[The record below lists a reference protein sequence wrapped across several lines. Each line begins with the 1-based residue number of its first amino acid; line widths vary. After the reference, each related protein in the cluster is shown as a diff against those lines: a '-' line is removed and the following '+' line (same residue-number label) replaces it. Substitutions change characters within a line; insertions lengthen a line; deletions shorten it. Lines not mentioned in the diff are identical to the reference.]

1 MSKIRYLLFLSL
13 IIILGCTNL
22 LAEQLD
28 RIVAKVGREIILE
41 SDLKRHRIQLEQMQ
55 ILVPGTTDEEVLRDI
70 VEGILV
76 LQTAKSKGYAV
87 DENKLRQ
94 TVDSQISSYID
105 RFGSESTLRAELRKS
120 GMSLSDLREQI
131 EQMVRE
137 QRVREMLI
145 QNEITSRIHIT
156 DSELLDF
163 YNEHIDEIPERGK
176 MVELWMFRREIK
188 ASERTKRTV
197 SNDINKIYDKIR
209 EGKDFAKL
217 AEEYSD
223 CPSSKMGGDL
233 GFFGPGTMIKEFED
247 TAFKL
252 KPGEISNVVETKFG
266 YHIIKMEEKDE
277 DDIRVRHILKTVEPT
292 DKDIEENLNFCQEI
306 LDRLRAGEDFKAIAV
321 AYSDDASKEHGGII
335 GEFQD
340 EEMPELFQSSLNN
353 IDIGEFTELVRY
365 EQDVF
370 IFGKT
375 NLIPAR
381 KYRFAEVKD
390 QLKDMLMSE
399 KQADY
404 YEIWIENLK
413 KQAYV
418 ETFLN

>member
-1 MSKIRYLLFLSL
+1 
-13 IIILGCTNL
+13 
-22 LAEQLD
+22 
-28 RIVAKVGREIILE
+28 
-41 SDLKRHRIQLEQMQ
+41 
-55 ILVPGTTDEEVLRDI
+55 
-70 VEGILV
+70 
-76 LQTAKSKGYAV
+76 
-87 DENKLRQ
+87 
-94 TVDSQISSYID
+94 
-105 RFGSESTLRAELRKS
+105 
-120 GMSLSDLREQI
+120 
-131 EQMVRE
+131 
-137 QRVREMLI
+137 
-145 QNEITSRIHIT
+145 
-156 DSELLDF
+156 
-163 YNEHIDEIPERGK
+163 
-176 MVELWMFRREIK
+176 
-188 ASERTKRTV
+188 
-197 SNDINKIYDKIR
+197 
-209 EGKDFAKL
+209 

-340 EEMPELFQSSLNN
+340 EEMPELFQSSLNS

-375 NLIPAR
+375 KLIPAR

>member
-13 IIILGCTNL
+13 IITLGYTNL

-340 EEMPELFQSSLNN
+340 EEMPELFQSSLNS

-375 NLIPAR
+375 KLIPAR